1 VLTGT
6 VVLMSVRR
14 GTDLSHFEDE
24 YLPRGSDAARLYG
37 AKDIGALFPEGKEIA
52 STPWGMAGRRKD
64 RQDYDPDLVR
74 DAIRAPAEHLVDVDP
89 RHLRATQPMV
99 TRGGVDY
106 YMNDPAWRET
116 GRTYAEQGNPG
127 NAFPVVYSR
136 HNEFRQA
143 DWQPEYEH
151 LLLSGHHR
159 GTAALLQGK
168 QFKARQVV
176 GGFGPPRR

>member
-1 VLTGT
+1 
-6 VVLMSVRR
+6 MAPRP
-14 GTDLSHFEDE
+14 DLSRFEE
-24 YLPRGSDAARLYG
+24 EHLPRGSDASRLYG
-37 AKDIGALFPEGKEIA
+37 AKDLDALFPEGKEIA

-64 RQDYDPDLVR
+64 RQDYDPELVR
-74 DAIRAPAEHLVDVDP
+74 QAISRPANDLVDVDP

-99 TRGGVDY
+99 TRGGVGY
-106 YMNDPAWRET
+106 YLGDEYNQT
-116 GRTYAEQGNPG
+116 GRTFAEQGNPG

-168 QFKARQVV
+168 QFKARQIT
-176 GGFGPPRR
+176 GGYGPPRR